1 MLLSSVF
8 WAIYYQLKLNIN
20 ITEKFIKEDFFYGS
34 ISPQNQCKVL
44 LLFLPICL
52 FVVVIVFCLFVFT
65 NNTYLISTFLMFSL
79 WKINEWTGVLLCCS
93 RCDAKRAKNTA
104 LSLLPII
111 GWIKI
116 YRIKEWL
123 LNDIVSGVSTGLVA
137 VLQGEEFFFV
147 LTNLVEY
154 EYQLLPLCGTSAVI
168 QLLILILHNIVLI
181 LYGSQPLICLFN
193 DLERLIF
200 KMKQNLWKPH

>member
-1 MLLSSVF
+1 MLSSVF
-8 WAIYYQLKLNIN
+8 WAIYYHFSKTESKYNWKLHKGGIFMEVSVHKIN
-20 ITEKFIKEDFFYGS
+20 VRCYCCIYPFVCCCCFL
-34 ISPQNQCKVL
+34 QKVREMK
-44 LLFLPICL
+44 
-52 FVVVIVFCLFVFT
+52 
-65 NNTYLISTFLMFSL
+65 YLISTILMFSL
-79 WKINEWTGVLLCCS
+79 WKINGWTGVLLCCS

-147 LTNLVEY
+147 LTNLVKY
-154 EYQLLPLCGTSAVI
+154 ECQLLPLCETSAII
-168 QLLILILHNIVLI
+168 QLLILSEN
-181 LYGSQPLICLFN
+181 Q
-193 DLERLIF
+193 
-200 KMKQNLWKPH
+200 